1 MSELAFPIVDSVLAG
16 RRQPRSLNYRLGLL
30 ALRQYR
36 LAFALILTLAVAN
49 CFWRLSS
56 SVISDLDE
64 ARYGV
69 AASEMLRSHSAL
81 VATYG
86 GRPEYWNLKPP
97 LGYWMQ
103 ELSFKAF
110 GPTVFALRFP
120 AALCALLVIA
130 LTMSTCKSWYGRRA
144 ALLSGLMLT
153 TCFGL
158 VGHHGSRSGDLD
170 SALTLIMLVA
180 VIQVPRL
187 AQSGGARLLWAGM
200 VALGFLLKS
209 FAILPFAAITM
220 LYLLWSGN
228 WRRSSSVDWLPAVA
242 LLSGVILAWV
252 AARCWVDGSIYFV
265 NRMLHEDLIERSTQ
279 TIDFET
285 YKPWGYLGVLLD
297 RFAPWPLFILAGA
310 LYGRDSITSL
320 TDRSRLVWLWALV
333 PLLAFSLAR
342 TQHHWYLDPTYPA
355 WSILA
360 AVSSLNLIS
369 LSVARGRLMVVSL
382 LVIGMLFCE
391 ARILFRVFR
400 TDRRP
405 AAQAFLLSL
414 HDRLRL
420 PSDTTVLA
428 TFPLSHSERFILEV
442 VDGYRVDEQDLPE
455 SRDLGSAANHTV
467 LLARRRQAARVRADY
482 PMAALVAAGAGYLVL
497 QRTPADNQPR
507 ESIE

>member
-1 MSELAFPIVDSVLAG
+1 MNELASTIVDSAPASG
-16 RRQPRSLNYRLGLL
+16 RKPRSLNYRLGCL

-36 LAFALILTLAVAN
+36 LGFALILMLALAN

-56 SVISDLDE
+56 NAISDLDE

-69 AASEMLRSHSAL
+69 AASEMLRNHSAL

-120 AALCALLVIA
+120 AALCALVVIA
-130 LTMSTCKSWYGRRA
+130 LTMSICKRWYGRRA

-180 VIQVPRL
+180 VMQVPRL
-187 AQSGGARLLWAGM
+187 AQFGGARLLWAGM
-200 VALGFLLKS
+200 FAIGFLLKS

-228 WRRSSSVDWLPAVA
+228 WRRSSIRDWLPATA
-242 LLSGVILAWV
+242 LLLSIILAWV
-252 AARCWVDGSIYFV
+252 LARYWVDGSMYFV
-265 NRMLHEDLIERSTQ
+265 NRMIHEDLIERSTH

-285 YKPWGYLGVLLD
+285 YKPWGYLAVLLD
-297 RFAPWPLFILAGA
+297 RFAPWPLFILAG
-310 LYGRDSITSL
+310 LVYGGQRITAQ
-320 TDRSRLVWLWALV
+320 TDGSRLVWLWALV

-360 AVSSLNLIS
+360 ATSSLNLMV
-369 LSVARGRLMVVSL
+369 LSTARARLMIVGL
-382 LVIGMLFCE
+382 LALGMLFCE

-405 AAQAFLLSL
+405 AAQAFLVSL

-420 PSDTTVLA
+420 PPDTIVVA
-428 TFPLSHSERFILEV
+428 TFPLSHSERFILQV
-442 VDGYRVDEQDLPE
+442 VDGYRVSEPDSSDAR
-455 SRDLGSAANHTV
+455 SLGSTANHTV
-467 LLARRRQAARVRADY
+467 LLARRRQAAIVHAEFPR
-482 PMAALVAAGAGYLVL
+482 AALLMAGAGYLVL
-497 QRTPADNQPR
+497 QGAPDESQVRADR
-507 ESIE
+507 